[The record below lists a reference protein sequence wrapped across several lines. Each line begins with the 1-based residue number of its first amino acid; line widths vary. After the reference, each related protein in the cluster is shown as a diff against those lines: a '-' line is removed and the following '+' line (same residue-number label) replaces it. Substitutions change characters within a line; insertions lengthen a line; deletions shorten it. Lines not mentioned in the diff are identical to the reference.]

1 MYNKKRSIRFK
12 FLYTRLK
19 LLAGLDKVF
28 VHVLN
33 ERNLYLYSGMSIL
46 DINNKIKH
54 VDKKNNFKTLTM
66 SIRRFFTNGLNS
78 DLTGRGGDG
87 PGETFRLKFML
98 LSHTFKRV
106 YEI

>member
-1 MYNKKRSIRFK
+1 MYNKKRSVRFK

-19 LLAGLDKVF
+19 LLASLGKVF

-33 ERNLYLYSGMSIL
+33 EKNLYLYSGMSIL
-46 DINNKIKH
+46 DINNTIKH

-66 SIRRFFTNGLNS
+66 SILRFFTNDLNS

-87 PGETFRLKFML
+87 LGETFRLKFML
-98 LSHTFKRV
+98 LSHTCKRV
-106 YEI
+106 YEV